1 MYLGFVG
8 TLLWVVVCCSGC
20 LLSVCFGL
28 WVCVA
33 GVTARFVLFGLL
45 LDSCFGIWCWVA
57 LVFGVETS
65 WLCCLVIVCV
75 LFGWLLVFILDLCSC
90 YCLRWFWVVGSC

>member
-1 MYLGFVG
+1 MVYFGVFGVCG

-57 LVFGVETS
+57 LVFGVECFMVALFGDC
-65 WLCCLVIVCV
+65 LCFIWLVIGVY
-75 LFGWLLVFILDLCSC
+75 FGFV
-90 YCLRWFWVVGSC
+90 